1 MSDKLLLA
9 FEASFRSSEK
19 IRYMAMAK
27 VVNYF
32 QPYYM
37 LSLALVFIL

>member
-1 MSDKLLLA
+1 MSDKLLLP

-19 IRYMAMAK
+19 IRYMAMPK
-27 VVNYF
+27 VVNYI

-37 LSLALVFIL
+37 LSLALVLVL